1 MKLSTRLWLHAGVL
15 PAALLALALLAS
27 GVALDRLLVHAMD
40 DALSSQAAVEA
51 VSLFDLAGG
60 APHLH
65 LDRSELARRLG
76 EPPAET
82 ALYAADGRRVLVWP
96 QDAALPASVAPSE
109 VLPREIAS
117 PQTVLDGDRSQR
129 ELRLTVRSPSGRP
142 YLLLLRRSL
151 AERDAALQSYSLVAV
166 VALLTVLVT
175 LFVATGAQVR
185 GLAGRVG
192 ALVGHVARLE
202 RGELDLDPPAD
213 ANADELAALRDAL
226 ALATQRLRDARVAE
240 ERLIADAA
248 HELRTPLAT
257 MRMELDLALRRPR
270 PEAELRQALERSG
283 TEVDRLAAL
292 TNRLLELRAG
302 DRTTQ
307 RAPLDLV
314 ALAEA
319 SVARFRPLCED
330 RGLALAF
337 DGPAEASYVGDA
349 EAIGRALDNLLAN
362 AARFAAGHVEVALQP
377 APHGWQLCVSDDG
390 PGVPASEVDAI
401 FAPFHRL
408 DRSGAGAG
416 LGLAIVADVARA
428 HGGSVWVEASARGGA
443 RFVLALA

>member
-1 MKLSTRLWLHAGVL
+1 MRLATRLWLHAGLL

-82 ALYAADGRRVLVWP
+82 ALYAADGRRVVVWP
-96 QDAALPASVAPSE
+96 ADAALPPSVAPAE

-117 PQTVLDGDRSQR
+117 PQTVIDRDGSQR
-129 ELRLTVRSPSGRP
+129 ELRLTVRSPAGRP
-142 YLLLLRRSL
+142 FLLLLRRSL
-151 AERDAALQSYSLVAV
+151 AERDAALQSYSLVAI
-166 VALLTVLVT
+166 VALLTVLLT

-202 RGELDLDPPAD
+202 RGELDADPPAD

-257 MRMELDLALRRPR
+257 MRMEVDLALRRPR
-270 PEAELRQALERSG
+270 SEAELRQALERSG
-283 TEVDRLAAL
+283 AEVDRLSAL

-307 RAPLDLV
+307 PMPLDV
-314 ALAEA
+314 AAVA
-319 SVARFRPLCED
+319 QVSVARFLPLCED
-330 RGLALAF
+330 RGIALTLAA
-337 DGPAEASYVGDA
+337 PASAAYVGDA

-362 AARFAAGHVEVALQP
+362 ASRFANALVEVAVVA
-377 APHGWQLCVSDDG
+377 APHGWQISVSDDG
-390 PGVPASEVDAI
+390 PGVPASDVKAV

-428 HGGSVWVEASARGGA
+428 HGGSVWVEASAYGGA
-443 RFVLALA
+443 RFVLSLA

>member
-1 MKLSTRLWLHAGVL
+1 MRLATRLWLHAGVL

-40 DALSSQAAVEA
+40 DALSAQAAVEA

-82 ALYAADGRRVLVWP
+82 ALYGADGRRVLAWP
-96 QDAALPASVAPSE
+96 ADAALPASVAPSE

-117 PQTVLDGDRSQR
+117 PQTVRDGDRSQR
-129 ELRLTVRSPSGRP
+129 ELRLTVRSPAGRP

-151 AERDAALQSYSLVAV
+151 AERDAALQSYTVVAI
-166 VALLTVLVT
+166 VALLTVLLT

-202 RGELDLDPPAD
+202 RGELDLDPPSD
-213 ANADELAALRDAL
+213 GTADELAALRDAL
-226 ALATQRLRDARVAE
+226 ALATQRLRDARLAE

-257 MRMELDLALRRPR
+257 MRMELDLALRRQR
-270 PEAELRQALERSG
+270 SEAQMRDALARTG
-283 TEVDRLAAL
+283 NEVDRLAQL

-302 DRTTQ
+302 DRTVQ
-307 RAPLDLV
+307 RAPLDLAAV
-314 ALAEA
+314 ANA
-319 SVARFRPLCED
+319 SVARFRPLCAD
-330 RGLALAF
+330 RGLSLAI
-337 DGPAEASYVGDA
+337 DAPADAPYVGDG

-362 AARFAAGHVEVALQP
+362 AARFARNRLVVGLTA
-377 APHGWQLCVSDDG
+377 APHGWQLRVGDDG
-390 PGVPASEVDAI
+390 PGVPEAEVHAV

-408 DRSGAGAG
+408 DRSAPGAG

-428 HGGSVWVEASARGGA
+428 HGGSVWVEQSPLGGA
-443 RFVLALA
+443 CFVVSLA